1 MLIVGQGSGFRFQV
15 SGRLAG
21 WLLIAVLVA
30 FSSGALGQTIYIWT
44 DEDGITHFTDRE
56 PRTEREVTIQKAIAE
71 PESALVIR
79 QTGPDHEPIWWFR
92 NRLSGPL
99 TVRVSLAEADNVVT
113 EPELPAL
120 FVLPPNAER
129 ELVTIGP
136 LDPRRSWR
144 YRFQTETV
152 PGSPEAAHRP
162 DRPYRPPFAP
172 GAGFSIGQAWGGMF
186 SHSDPHSYHAVD
198 IAMPVGT
205 PIHAARAGVVM
216 DKARWFHRSG
226 QDRARY
232 GPRANFIR
240 ILHDDGTMAVYAH
253 LDYAGVRVH
262 PGERVARGQYIGRS
276 GNTGFSTGPHLH
288 FVIQKNRGM
297 ELVSV
302 PFEFE
307 GADGTP
313 VRPRERLRLQAQ

>member
-1 MLIVGQGSGFRFQV
+1 MAFKGSGVGGQGSGSLV
-15 SGRLAG
+15 AG
-21 WLLIAVLVA
+21 LLMLVLVA
-30 FSSGALGQTIYIWT
+30 VPFGVWAQTIYIWT
-44 DEDGITHFTDRE
+44 DENGITHFTDRQPE
-56 PRTEREVTIQKAIAE
+56 TDREVTIQKAIAE
-71 PESALVIR
+71 PEQALDIR
-79 QTGPDHEPIWWFR
+79 RTGPDEAPIWWFR

-99 TVRVSLAEADNVVT
+99 SVRVSLAEADNVVS
-113 EPELPAL
+113 EPELPAV

-144 YRFQTETV
+144 YRFQTEAV
-152 PGSPEAAHRP
+152 LGSPEAVHRP
-162 DRPYRPPFAP
+162 EQPYRPPFAP
-172 GAGFSIGQAWGGMF
+172 GAEFSIGQAWGGPF
-186 SHSDPHSYHAVD
+186 SHTEPHAYHAVD

-216 DKARWFHRSG
+216 DSARWFHRAG
-226 QDRARY
+226 QDRERY

-262 PGERVARGQYIGRS
+262 LGERVARGQYIGRS
-276 GNTGFSTGPHLH
+276 GNTGFSSGPHLH
-288 FVIQKNRGM
+288 FVIQKNRDM
-297 ELVSV
+297 QLVSV

-307 GADGTP
+307 GPDGRAAT
-313 VRPRERLRLQAQ
+313 PRERTRLRAP